1 MNKFIAIALAVII
14 ALIVCLILRNQMK
27 SVAQKQDMKDYL
39 KGNLHLTKQDDV
51 YVRTTET
58 RTKIEKDNK
67 K

>member
-1 MNKFIAIALAVII
+1 MNKFIGIALAVVI
-14 ALIVCLILRNQMK
+14 ALIVCLILKNQMK

-51 YVRTTET
+51 YVRTTQT